1 MGLLL
6 QPCVPVRVDVLQGEP
21 VGLHR
26 AKVPDQVLCPA
37 LVRRPRVIVPLCCRG
52 VRLPELGDGVSRLTS
67 PAEEAPLERR
77 RPRLRRDRQGLLLR
91 GNALLS
97 KADVPAVAIDDP
109 RVYSPP
115 RVSICLVP
123 RDAHSSLLGQAGV
136 GASLPCLARSGGDFY
151 LPPEAVRGKKVPVI
165 VSYHGGPS
173 NVSTVRWW
181 PYASFFCSLGY
192 AWVEPNVRGSS
203 GYGRA
208 FVMADDGP
216 QRLEAL
222 KDIETTGRWVA
233 EQPWADKARLV
244 IAGGSYGGYTTLIG
258 VTRQQ
263 TLWRAGLDLFGIAN
277 WLTFMKSTSGVIRE
291 LFLTEI
297 GDPDKDQAL
306 LESLSPIKDA
316 DKIRVPLFVYAGAND
331 PRVPRSESD
340 QIVKAV
346 REHGVAVEYMVAAN
360 EGHSVARRENQIAL
374 GARVARFLGKALGP

>member
-1 MGLLL
+1 M
-6 QPCVPVRVDVLQGEP
+6 
-21 VGLHR
+21 
-26 AKVPDQVLCPA
+26 
-37 LVRRPRVIVPLCCRG
+37 
-52 VRLPELGDGVSRLTS
+52 
-67 PAEEAPLERR
+67 
-77 RPRLRRDRQGLLLR
+77 
-91 GNALLS
+91 
-97 KADVPAVAIDDP
+97 
-109 RVYSPP
+109 
-115 RVSICLVP
+115 
-123 RDAHSSLLGQAGV
+123 
-136 GASLPCLARSGGDFY
+136 
-151 LPPEAVRGKKVPVI
+151 I